1 MEVVNIR
8 IRFRKYKTNVVL
20 DFDRNVDPLGINV
33 MKAVL
38 MLLMEAL
45 PA

>member
-20 DFDRNVDPLGINV
+20 DFDRNVD
-33 MKAVL
+33 
-38 MLLMEAL
+38 MEMDISVSE
-45 PA
+45 